1 MDQARQLILNIEE
14 RKARTMYRAGSH
26 FGGAGARYR
35 NIENQSRVEGAS
47 PHKLIA
53 ILFEELLRSV
63 DATQLAVER
72 SDLARQAD
80 RQARA
85 LSILQALD
93 ASLDMERGG
102 EVAAN
107 LAKIYRH
114 ARKLIAGGT
123 RDKKPELVA
132 RARDMLGDI
141 AGAWQQIG

>member
-1 MDQARQLILNIEE
+1 
-14 RKARTMYRAGSH
+14 MYRAGQ

-35 NIENQSRVEGAS
+35 NIENNSRVEGAT

-53 ILFEELLRSV
+53 ILFEEVLRAIDSTRV
-63 DATQLAVER
+63 AMER
-72 SDLARQAD
+72 GDIARQAD

-93 ASLDMERGG
+93 ASLDTERGG

-107 LAKIYRH
+107 LSKIYREG
-114 ARKLIAGGT
+114 RRLIATGT
-123 RDKKPELVA
+123 REKRPDLII

-141 AGAWQQIG
+141 ASAWDNIGS

>member
-1 MDQARQLILNIEE
+1 
-14 RKARTMYRAGSH
+14 MYRAAGN

-35 NIENQSRVEGAS
+35 NIENNSRVEGAS

-53 ILFEELLRSV
+53 ILFEEVLRAI
-63 DATQLAVER
+63 DGTKLAMER
-72 SDLARQAD
+72 GDIPRQAD

-107 LAKIYRH
+107 LSKIYREG
-114 ARKLIAGGT
+114 RRLIASGT
-123 RDKKPELVA
+123 REKRQDMIQL
-132 RARDMLGDI
+132 ARDMLGEI
-141 AGAWQQIG
+141 ATAWEQIEH

>member
-1 MDQARQLILNIEE
+1 MDQEQQLIPNIEE
-14 RKARTMYRAGSH
+14 RKAWTMYRAGNH

-35 NIENQSRVEGAS
+35 NIENQTRVEGAS

-63 DATQLAVER
+63 DATKLAVER
-72 SDLARQAD
+72 GDLARQAD

-85 LSILQALD
+85 LSILQALEG
-93 ASLDMERGG
+93 SLDMERGG

-107 LAKIYRH
+107 LASIYRH

-123 RDKKPELVA
+123 REKRPEFIA
-132 RARDMLGDI
+132 RAHDILGDI
-141 AGAWQQIG
+141 AGAWQKIG

>member
-1 MDQARQLILNIEE
+1 
-14 RKARTMYRAGSH
+14 MYRAAGQ

-35 NIENQSRVEGAS
+35 NIENASRVDGAS

-53 ILFEELLRSV
+53 ILFEELLR
-63 DATQLAVER
+63 AVEATR
-72 SDLARQAD
+72 VAMERGDIARQAD

-107 LAKIYRH
+107 LSRIYREG
-114 ARKLIAGGT
+114 RRLIAAGA
-123 RDKKPELVA
+123 REKRPDMII
-132 RARDMLGDI
+132 RARDMLAEI
-141 AGAWQQIG
+141 ASAWDNIGG

>member
-1 MDQARQLILNIEE
+1 
-14 RKARTMYRAGSH
+14 MYRAAGH

-35 NIENQSRVEGAS
+35 NIENNSRVEGAS
-47 PHKLIA
+47 AHKLIA
-53 ILFEELLRSV
+53 ILFEELLRAI
-63 DATQLAVER
+63 DATKLAMER
-72 SDLARQAD
+72 SDIAKQAD

-107 LAKIYRH
+107 LSKIYREG
-114 ARKLIAGGT
+114 RRLIATGT
-123 RDKKPELVA
+123 REKRVDLVL

-141 AGAWQQIG
+141 ASAWEKIAS

>member
-1 MDQARQLILNIEE
+1 
-14 RKARTMYRAGSH
+14 MYRAAGN

-35 NIENQSRVEGAS
+35 NIENNSRVEGAS

-53 ILFEELLRSV
+53 ILFEEVLRAI
-63 DATQLAVER
+63 DATKLAMER
-72 SDLARQAD
+72 GDIARQAD

-107 LAKIYRH
+107 LSKIYREG
-114 ARKLIAGGT
+114 RRLIAAGT
-123 RDKKPELVA
+123 REKRTDLVA

-141 AGAWQQIG
+141 ASAWEQMAA

>member
-1 MDQARQLILNIEE
+1 VDQEQQLIPNIEE
-14 RKARTMYRAGSH
+14 WKARTMYRAGSH

-72 SDLARQAD
+72 GDLA

>member
-1 MDQARQLILNIEE
+1 
-14 RKARTMYRAGSH
+14 MYRAAGQ

-35 NIENQSRVEGAS
+35 NIENASRVDGAS

-53 ILFEELLRSV
+53 ILFEELLR
-63 DATQLAVER
+63 AVEATR
-72 SDLARQAD
+72 VAMERGDIARQAD

-107 LAKIYRH
+107 LSRIYREG
-114 ARKLIAGGT
+114 RRLIAAGAREKRT
-123 RDKKPELVA
+123 DMIT
-132 RARDMLGDI
+132 RARDMLAEI
-141 AGAWQQIG
+141 ASAWDNIGG